1 MKNNTPAQVKRTQIT
16 DLIDDFAIVEVAKL
30 DELRALLNNNP
41 PDAWVKE
48 HPYIKG
54 HKYIPIDK
62 VEFLLDKIFKRYRI
76 EVIKTGMLMNAV
88 EVTIRLHYF
97 NVVTNEWDYHD
108 GVGAVELQTE
118 KGTGALK
125 MDMSNVNRGA
135 VSIALPVAKSY
146 AIKDAA
152 DHIGRVFGRDLNRKD
167 IIKFTTD
174 ANLQDRANR
183 FANLITES
191 NSETNE

>member
-183 FANLITES
+183 FANLINES

>member
-183 FANLITES
+183 FANLINES
-191 NSETNE
+191 KSDENE

>member
-1 MKNNTPAQVKRTQIT
+1 MKEQTPAQVKRTQIT

-30 DELRALLNNNP
+30 DELRTLLNNNP

-97 NVVTNEWDYHD
+97 NLVTNEWDYHD

-183 FANLITES
+183 FANLINES
-191 NSETNE
+191 KSDENE

>member
-30 DELRALLNNNP
+30 DELRTLLNNNP
-41 PDAWVKE
+41 PDPWVKE

-183 FANLITES
+183 FANLINES